1 MNIDPCMG
9 SGHILVYAFD
19 VLMEIYR
26 ECGYVDRDAAQAIIE
41 NNLFGLDI
49 DNRAYQLA
57 YFAVMMKARSYD
69 RRFLTRKIQPN
80 VTAIIETNA
89 ISQFYCE
96 GVTNDNEFNKI
107 GEYLIKTYK
116 NAKEVGS
123 LISVEGNDYVE
134 FKEYIDNCNVSGQI
148 TMESNNWY
156 SEVMPTMQKVAK
168 QADIMA
174 RKYCVVSTN
183 PPYMNKLEG
192 ELKKVVIEKYKA
204 YSGDLF
210 SVFMYRNFDYCT
222 KNGYSA
228 FMTPF
233 VWMFIKTYEQL
244 RTYIIEQKS
253 IITLV
258 QMEYSAF
265 EEATVPIC
273 SFVLKNGKECKNGLY
288 IKLSEFKGGMEVQR
302 QKVIEAL
309 KDKSCNYFYLKN
321 IEEFC
326 FITGSP
332 LSFWASKAAVNSFQD
347 GKSLADMCSPKVG
360 LQTGDVDLFVRKWF
374 ECSTENLCLNN
385 VIMKEKSVWFPYNN
399 GGEFRKWY
407 GNNDEVVNW
416 KDDGIYVINH
426 INKAGKKG
434 ARPQNRDYYFR
445 NGATW
450 SAISS
455 SSFSVRLFPKG
466 FLFSN
471 AGMAIFAERAVLYYI
486 VGFLNSKLA
495 QKYLGFF
502 NEGLNYNQGDI
513 SKLPIILSEKYISD
527 TIDLVANSEVISKMD
542 WNAFESSWEFTK
554 HPFIDSSNLKNAFEK
569 WKRECEKRFCQLKK
583 TKKK

>member
-309 KDKSCNYFYLKN
+309 KDKSCNYFYLK
-321 IEEFC
+321 
-326 FITGSP
+326 
-332 LSFWASKAAVNSFQD
+332 
-347 GKSLADMCSPKVG
+347 
-360 LQTGDVDLFVRKWF
+360 
-374 ECSTENLCLNN
+374 
-385 VIMKEKSVWFPYNN
+385 
-399 GGEFRKWY
+399 
-407 GNNDEVVNW
+407 
-416 KDDGIYVINH
+416 
-426 INKAGKKG
+426 
-434 ARPQNRDYYFR
+434 
-445 NGATW
+445 
-450 SAISS
+450 
-455 SSFSVRLFPKG
+455 
-466 FLFSN
+466 
-471 AGMAIFAERAVLYYI
+471 
-486 VGFLNSKLA
+486 
-495 QKYLGFF
+495 KY
-502 NEGLNYNQGDI
+502 
-513 SKLPIILSEKYISD
+513 
-527 TIDLVANSEVISKMD
+527 
-542 WNAFESSWEFTK
+542 
-554 HPFIDSSNLKNAFEK
+554 
-569 WKRECEKRFCQLKK
+569 
-583 TKKK
+583 